1 MAEGAVT
8 AMGSSYTIGI
18 LIAAGGML
26 VVQNLLMVRMTASAS
41 TVLITLVINSGVGL
55 ILLLGSLLARNGL
68 GALTEMLSSL
78 KPWHILPGLLGSFF
92 VFAGILGYQRVG
104 PAITIST
111 LVASQII
118 AGLIADGLKAGAL
131 PPRIDVSSSIGAV
144 LLVAGA
150 YLIARGKA

>member
-1 MAEGAVT
+1 
-8 AMGSSYTIGI
+8 MGSACTIGI
-18 LIAAGGML
+18 LITAGAML
-26 VVQNLLMVRMTASAS
+26 VVQNLLMVRMTASVS
-41 TVLITLVINSGVGL
+41 TVFITLVINSGVGL
-55 ILLLGSLLARNGL
+55 ILLLGGLLARNGL
-68 GALTEMLSSL
+68 GVLTEMLSSF

-118 AGLIADGLKAGAL
+118 AGLIADGLRTESLA
-131 PPRIDVSSSIGAV
+131 PRIDLSSSMGAV